1 MNENEKTKELDDL
14 LANPGA
20 ILTVLFNACHLHYNP
35 QRGQFIVTGSD
46 QDELFASADRA
57 AIIAYVDSLIAA
69 ANNLFFDDLFDD
81 PGHLVTL
88 GEYHQIYYDRR
99 RGQFVVDGLGGKEIF
114 ASADRAAVQAFLD
127 QLNEMTEEEYYGA
140 TG

>member
-1 MNENEKTKELDDL
+1 MNESEKNTQLDDL
-14 LANPGA
+14 IANPGA

-46 QDELFASADRA
+46 QDELFASASRA
-57 AIIAYVDSLIAA
+57 ATIAYIDSVIAA
-69 ANNLFFDDLFDD
+69 ANALFFDHLFDD

-88 GEYHQIYYDRR
+88 GEYHQIYYHQR
-99 RGQFVVDGLGGKEIF
+99 RGQFVVDGFGGKEIF

-127 QLNEMTEEEYYGA
+127 QLNEMTEEQYYAA

>member
-1 MNENEKTKELDDL
+1 MNENEKTTQLDDL
-14 LANPGA
+14 IANPDEF
-20 ILTVLFNACHLHYNP
+20 IIVLFNACHLRYNP
-35 QRGQFIVTGSD
+35 QREQFIVTGSD

-57 AIIAYVDSLIAA
+57 ATIAYVDSVIAT

-81 PGHLVTL
+81 PGRLVTL

-99 RGQFVVDGLGGKEIF
+99 RGQFVIDGLGGKEIF
-114 ASADRAAVQAFLD
+114 ASAERAAVQAFLD
-127 QLNEMTEEEYYGA
+127 QLNEMTEAEYYGA